1 MVESPLAPLHAWLVN
16 PLDGEVHDAIERL
29 RRAPDVQHV
38 AVMPDVHLAGDVCI
52 GVAIGTTYLIYP
64 QAVGGDIGCGV
75 LAVPFDVSAD
85 RLADPTTAGRVLA
98 KLAGAVPARR
108 WNRKMTMEPPRDVAS
123 DTLSDPRLD
132 AVWRKQGTLELATLG
147 SGNHFAELQVD
158 GEDRLWLMVHSGS
171 RAMGPAIRDHHLER
185 AQVAGSSG
193 LRALDANSVKGRA
206 YLHDTAWA
214 RRYAAANRQQIAMN
228 IGTIL
233 TATIG
238 ATLQWNLAITTD
250 HNHVES
256 EPHSGSTFWV
266 HRKGAMAAA
275 HDQWGALPGSM
286 GTASFHVQG
295 RGCSQALCSS
305 AHGAG
310 RLMSRTAVRRSV
322 TTREL
327 QRQMAGI
334 WYDYRHAEQFRDEPP
349 SAYKDIRA
357 VARAQRELVKIVRVL
372 RPVLNYK
379 GV

>member
-1 MVESPLAPLHAWLVN
+1 MVESSSLAPLYAWLIN
-16 PLDGEVHDAIERL
+16 PLDGEVHNAIERL

-52 GVAIGTTYLIYP
+52 GVAIGTRHLIYP

-75 LAVPFDVSAD
+75 LGVPFDVSAD
-85 RLADPTTAGRVLA
+85 RLAEPATAGRILA
-98 KLAGAVPARR
+98 KLASAVPARR
-108 WNRKMTMEPPRDVAS
+108 WNRKLTMEPPHDVAS

-171 RAMGPAIRDHHLER
+171 RAMGPAIRDFHLER
-185 AQVAGSSG
+185 AEVAGSSG
-193 LRALDANSVKGRA
+193 LRALDANSVQGRA
-206 YLHDTAWA
+206 YLHDMAWA

-233 TATIG
+233 AATIS
-238 ATLQWNLAITTD
+238 ATLQWDLAITTD

-256 EPHSGSTFWV
+256 EPHSGSAFWV

-275 HDQWGALPGSM
+275 HEQQGALPGSM

-310 RLMSRTAVRRSV
+310 RLMSRTAARRSV
-322 TTREL
+322 TTRED
-327 QRQMAGI
+327 RK
-334 WYDYRHAEQFRDEPP
+334 
-349 SAYKDIRA
+349 S
-357 VARAQRELVKIVRVL
+357 VV
-372 RPVLNYK
+372 
-379 GV
+379 